1 MIYVK
6 ANVERIV
13 NDANEAQKLIAQGY
27 KPLKQKATVET
38 AVETQ
43 KEPEEAPKRRRRR

>member
-13 NDANEAQKLIAQGY
+13 NDANEAQKLIAQGF
-27 KPLKQKATVET
+27 KAVEEKTVEKP
-38 AVETQ
+38 VE
-43 KEPEEAPKRRRRR
+43 KPVEEEAPKRRRRR